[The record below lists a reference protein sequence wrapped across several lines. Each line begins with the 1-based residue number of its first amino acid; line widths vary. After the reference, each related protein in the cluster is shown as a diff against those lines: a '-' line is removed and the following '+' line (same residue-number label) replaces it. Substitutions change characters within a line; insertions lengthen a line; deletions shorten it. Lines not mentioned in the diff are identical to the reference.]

1 MRIPLNHAAGDGPG
15 GIRTCDLD
23 DTPVIPLS
31 RIGRI
36 NSRLE
41 VRLISVWA
49 AARFAYRR
57 RARCMPLATVDAM
70 RVELLYWAGCPST
83 GEAVELLE
91 EVLAGRAKIA
101 IREVRTMEEAER
113 LAFPGSPTIR
123 IDGRDVDENGAR
135 SRPALNCRIYHLT
148 DGRVSPVPSR
158 EQLEEAL
165 R

>member
-1 MRIPLNHAAGDGPG
+1 
-15 GIRTCDLD
+15 
-23 DTPVIPLS
+23 
-31 RIGRI
+31 
-36 NSRLE
+36 
-41 VRLISVWA
+41 
-49 AARFAYRR
+49 
-57 RARCMPLATVDAM
+57 MPLATVDAM
-70 RVELLYWAGCPST
+70 HVELLYWAGCPST

-123 IDGRDVDENGAR
+123 IDGHDVDENGAR